1 MRATLSR
8 EKKYEIAFAALT
20 NHFVGE
26 SRDGLLKF
34 KPENKLGLDG
44 FYEKSLVVATEDYK
58 NDKTKRLIKEKLE
71 MNILNSESV
80 NQLTQTTNGQNFVND
95 YNMQVKDENSKNGNT
110 FEPMFNAFRDQILV
124 MYTLKAQNNLFSAYT
139 KNLTELQHAGIL
151 DKAFVS
157 EIVAD
162 LFPNKNWSVEEAKAK
177 TVDNTTQEQ
186 AAEEITA

>member
-20 NHFVGE
+20 NRFVGE

-110 FEPMFNAFRDQILV
+110 FEPIFNAFRDQILV

-151 DKAFVS
+151 DNAFVS

-162 LFPNKNWSVEEAKAK
+162 LFPNKNWSVEEVKAK